1 MTPHAV
7 HTAAGNGNESSRPDC
22 VRSAGRHGCSLTARG
37 FIAVKRFKSPFWRVE
52 FAYRRACLEF
62 QDAPVLPTAFN
73 LTFDGKT
80 LRRCHLKL
88 RIANEVGVSFQRSRR
103 T

>member
-1 MTPHAV
+1 MVDRRRIARTRISTPAV
-7 HTAAGNGNESSRPDC
+7 VIANGGSLVWKC
-22 VRSAGRHGCSLTARG
+22 VVRDITSLGAR
-37 FIAVKRFKSPFWRVE
+37 
-52 FAYRRACLEF
+52 LEF

-80 LRRCHLKL
+80 LRRCHLKW
-88 RIANEVGVSFQRSRR
+88 RIANEVGVSFQRLKK